1 MISTLNPVT
10 SGGGMSLPDFVALA
24 SASGFR
30 GVDFSIDAAMGMGLQ
45 ATRDLF
51 AQHGIAPASFGFS
64 VEWRGDE
71 ETFHSGLKHLP
82 EAARF
87 AQELGCSRTVTWV
100 LPSND
105 DVAAY
110 RETSL
115 RRWAE
120 IARILSDSG
129 VQFGLEFLGPKQ
141 FRPDESKVWFYDIA
155 GALEAADET
164 NSRAGTR
171 NVGLLVDCWHWFA
184 GGGRAMDLAS
194 IPVEQVVHVHIND
207 APKGVALADLVD
219 DEREL
224 PGATG
229 EIDVPGFLQTL
240 SSIGYD
246 GPVAVETFWK
256 RPEEAGHE
264 VAARE
269 AGLAVKQVFEKAGLE
284 F

>member
-10 SGGGMSLPDFVALA
+10 SGGGMSLPDFVRLA
-24 SASGFR
+24 SENGFR
-30 GVDFSIDAAMGMGLQ
+30 GADFSLDAAMGMGLD
-45 ATRDLF
+45 ASRDLF
-51 AQHGIAPASFGFS
+51 ASHGVVPACFGFP
-64 VEWRGDE
+64 VEWRQDE
-71 ETFHSGLKHLP
+71 ETFRNGLKHLG
-82 EAARF
+82 EHAGF
-87 AQELGCSRTVTWV
+87 AQELGCSRTMTWV
-100 LPSND
+100 LPSSD
-105 DVAAY
+105 DVATY

-120 IARILSDSG
+120 IARVLSDSG
-129 VQFGLEFLGPKQ
+129 IQFGLEFLGPKQ
-141 FRPDESKVWFYDIA
+141 FRPDDSKVWFYDIA

-164 NSRAGTR
+164 NSRAETS

-184 GGGRAMDLAS
+184 GGGTSMDLAS

-207 APKGVALADLVD
+207 APRGVALADLVD
-219 DEREL
+219 NEREL

-246 GPVAVETFWK
+246 GPVSVETFWK

-269 AGLAVKQVFEKAGLE
+269 AGQAVKAVFEKAGLQ

>member
-1 MISTLNPVT
+1 
-10 SGGGMSLPDFVALA
+10 MSLPDFVALA
-24 SASGFR
+24 SANGFR
-30 GVDFSIDAAMGMGLQ
+30 GVDFSIDAAMGIGLE
-45 ATRDLF
+45 ATRELF
-51 AQHGIAPASFGFS
+51 HKHNIVPSCFGFP
-64 VEWRGDE
+64 VEWRKDE
-71 ETFHSGLKHLP
+71 ETFHNGLAHLA
-82 EAARF
+82 EKAAF
-87 AQELGCSRTVTWV
+87 AQQLGCSRTVTWV
-100 LPSND
+100 MPSSD

-115 RRWAE
+115 NRWAQ
-120 IARILSDSG
+120 IAQVLSDSG
-129 VQFGLEFLGPKQ
+129 VGFGLEFIGPKQ
-141 FRPDESKVWFYDIA
+141 FRPDPSKVWFYDIA
-155 GALEAADET
+155 GALVAADEV
-164 NSRAGTR
+164 NSRAGTN

-184 GGGRAMDLAS
+184 GGGTSMDLAS

-207 APKGVALADLVD
+207 APRGVALDDLKD
-219 DEREL
+219 NEREL

-256 RPEEAGHE
+256 RPEDAGHE

-269 AGLAVKQVFEKAGLE
+269 AGQAVKSVFEKAGLT